1 MNYKV
6 IVFNNAEEIEKALNE
21 AYKEGY
27 ETGYDD
33 CFNEA
38 DDFFSTEE
46 VEAKE
51 ELRKKHEAELDK
63 VGHEAYEE
71 GKRVG
76 NEEAKEELRK
86 KHEAELDDVGHRA
99 YEEGQRVGNEE
110 GYQKGFEAAKQLYG
124 GLTTISG
131 VTNECC
137 LKSEGRCTDAVSH
150 INL

>member
-21 AYKEGY
+21 AYKAGY
-27 ETGYDD
+27 EAGYDD

-38 DDFFSTEE
+38 DDFFSTED

-76 NEEAKEELRK
+76 NEE
-86 KHEAELDDVGHRA
+86 
-99 YEEGQRVGNEE
+99 
-110 GYQKGFEAAKQLYG
+110 GYQKGYEEGLEKGRSDISLTGTASTYSTRQIG
-124 GLTTISG
+124 GITWTDNGG
-131 VTNECC
+131 V
-137 LKSEGRCTDAVSH
+137 
-150 INL
+150 

>member
-1 MNYKV
+1 MYLKLGKSGKKNMNYKV
-6 IVFNNAEEIEKALNE
+6 IIFNNAEEIEKALNE

-38 DDFFSTEE
+38 DDFFSAED

-51 ELRKKHEAELDK
+51 ELRKQHEAELDK

-71 GKRVG
+71 GKKVG
-76 NEEAKEELRK
+76 
-86 KHEAELDDVGHRA
+86 
-99 YEEGQRVGNEE
+99 YEDGYQE
-110 GYQKGFEAAKQLYG
+110 GYKIAKNVYG
-124 GLTTISG
+124 GLTTSG
-131 VTNECC
+131 VADAIPCTLTNS
-137 LKSEGRCTDAVSH
+137 SEGKCTDAVSH

>member
-1 MNYKV
+1 MCLKLGKSGKKNMNYKV

-21 AYKEGY
+21 AYKAGY
-27 ETGYDD
+27 DAGYDD

-38 DDFFSTEE
+38 DDFFSTED

-71 GKRVG
+71 GKKVG
-76 NEEAKEELRK
+76 
-86 KHEAELDDVGHRA
+86 
-99 YEEGQRVGNEE
+99 YED
-110 GYQKGFEAAKQLYG
+110 GYQKGFEVAKQLYG

-150 INL
+150 INI

>member
-27 ETGYDD
+27 EAGYDD

-38 DDFFSTEE
+38 DDFFSTED

-71 GKRVG
+71 GKK
-76 NEEAKEELRK
+76 A
-86 KHEAELDDVGHRA
+86 GH
-99 YEEGQRVGNEE
+99 EE
-110 GYQKGFEAAKQLYG
+110 GYQKGFETAKQLYG

-131 VTNECC
+131 VTNECV
-137 LKSEGRCTDAVSH
+137 LGSECKCTDAVSH
-150 INL
+150 INI

>member
-38 DDFFSTEE
+38 DDFFSTED

-71 GKRVG
+71 GK
-76 NEEAKEELRK
+76 K
-86 KHEAELDDVGHRA
+86 
-99 YEEGQRVGNEE
+99 VGNEE
-110 GYQKGFEAAKQLYG
+110 GYRKGFEAAKQIYS

-131 VTNECC
+131 VTAERVYGSEC
-137 LKSEGRCTDAVSH
+137 KCTDAVSH
-150 INL
+150 INI